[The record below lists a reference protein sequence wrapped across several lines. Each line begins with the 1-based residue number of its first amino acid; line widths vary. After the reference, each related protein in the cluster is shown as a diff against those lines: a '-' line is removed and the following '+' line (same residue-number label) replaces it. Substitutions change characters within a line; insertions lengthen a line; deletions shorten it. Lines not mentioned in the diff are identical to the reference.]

1 MRALREWLPHLRPG
15 DWGTL
20 ALGLALAASSFPLLW
35 RGGVA
40 DRAVVKRDGAIL
52 AEFAL
57 NASRRF
63 EVEGPI
69 GRTVIEIAPGRARVA
84 ADPGLHQYC
93 VKQGWLTRPNSIAI
107 CAPNHVSLQL
117 TGKDSSFDSLNY

>member
-1 MRALREWLPHLRPG
+1 MREWLPHLRPG

-20 ALGLALAASSFPLLW
+20 LLGLALAGASFPLLW

-40 DRAVVKRDGAIL
+40 DRAVVKRDGAVL

-57 NASRRF
+57 NAARRF

-117 TGKDSSFDSLNY
+117 TGKDSSFDSLSY